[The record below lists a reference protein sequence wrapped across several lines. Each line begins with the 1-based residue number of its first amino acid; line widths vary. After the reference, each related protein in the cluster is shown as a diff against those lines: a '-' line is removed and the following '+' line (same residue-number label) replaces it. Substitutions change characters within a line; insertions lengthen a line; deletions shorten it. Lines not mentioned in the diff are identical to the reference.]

1 MLRQSGL
8 SEPSLFNNVI
18 SDYIF
23 ILYVLAQVFECF
35 FSDIPE
41 IWSASMQI
49 HIQSDSV
56 KGVVHAIGGDQE

>member
-1 MLRQSGL
+1 M
-8 SEPSLFNNVI
+8 I
-18 SDYIF
+18 IF
-23 ILYVLAQVFECF
+23 SYVLAQVFECF

-49 HIQSDSV
+49 NIESDSV